1 MNLLRQCR
9 ENILNIIKSNDLDF
23 VNQIPKGF
31 NNNLLWHAGHIICV
45 FDILAVQ
52 FAHQKSILS
61 DTFINDFKKGS
72 IPKKYSIEDKKFIEK
87 LLIEQLNQFELSN
100 DINNYQAYT
109 TSFGNTIQ
117 NQEEALFFILIHEG
131 IHFGYVLNILR
142 FLNLNHDHSNS

>member
-9 ENILNIIKSNDLDF
+9 ENILNIIKSKDIDF
-23 VNQIPKGF
+23 INQIPIGF

-52 FAHQKSILS
+52 FANQKSILS

-72 IPKKYSIEDKKFIEK
+72 IPKTYTIEDKNLIEK

-100 DINNYQAYT
+100 DTYNYQTYT

-117 NQEEALFFILIHEG
+117 NQEEALSFILIHEG

-142 FLNLNHDHSNS
+142 FLNLKP